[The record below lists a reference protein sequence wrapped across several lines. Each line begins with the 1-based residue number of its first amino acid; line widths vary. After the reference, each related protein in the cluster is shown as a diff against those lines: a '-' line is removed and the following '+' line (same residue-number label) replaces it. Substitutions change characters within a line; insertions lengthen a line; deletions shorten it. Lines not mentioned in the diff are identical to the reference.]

1 MNYCNLA
8 QLFLLTLSKKFDS
21 TITLREVDFLNFEF
35 EYLSK
40 NEFLCKTIFART
52 RGYISL
58 VQ

>member
-21 TITLREVDFLNFEF
+21 TITIREVDFLNFEF

-40 NEFLCKTIFART
+40 NEFCAKPFSPVLGDIFR
-52 RGYISL
+52 
-58 VQ
+58 